1 MFKHMRF
8 LNASVITE
16 TFIMFAMALMS
27 YFVSTMTVIL
37 GLEMSGIISLLI
49 CGIVQAHYAWFNLSP
64 QGKQTTSVTFQFLG
78 MAAEAAVYSYIGISL
93 YFTIPSWWS
102 FEWILAQTIIV
113 ILGRIIG
120 VICTF
125 YFFTIFFMK
134 RTISFNEL
142 MFITWGGMIR
152 GAIAFALV
160 MKIPY
165 VGGPSCPD
173 PHYCYTK
180 EQYDLA
186 VSTCLILVMVTT
198 LFFGTF
204 MKLF

>member
-1 MFKHMRF
+1 MRF

-113 ILGRIIG
+113 ILGRII
-120 VICTF
+120 
-125 YFFTIFFMK
+125 
-134 RTISFNEL
+134 
-142 MFITWGGMIR
+142 
-152 GAIAFALV
+152 
-160 MKIPY
+160 
-165 VGGPSCPD
+165 
-173 PHYCYTK
+173 
-180 EQYDLA
+180 
-186 VSTCLILVMVTT
+186 
-198 LFFGTF
+198 
-204 MKLF
+204 

>member
-125 YFFTIFFMK
+125 YFFTIFF
-134 RTISFNEL
+134 
-142 MFITWGGMIR
+142 
-152 GAIAFALV
+152 
-160 MKIPY
+160 KI
-165 VGGPSCPD
+165 
-173 PHYCYTK
+173 
-180 EQYDLA
+180 
-186 VSTCLILVMVTT
+186 
-198 LFFGTF
+198 
-204 MKLF
+204 